1 MRGSLTKQ
9 LKRLLSLVLVACL
22 LLSSVNIAD
31 AVDGLEATSEE
42 TTTVEETTT
51 TLEESTTV
59 AEEESSEESTTT
71 SEETSETKAS
81 ETEATEAESTETTET
96 TETTEEA
103 IENETTTTT
112 ATSEN
117 ETTTTEAATKATT
130 TEATT
135 TEATTTTD
143 PVSTSSET
151 NEIVKEEVQV
161 STISEVSS
169 ATASELTENTFGYD
183 PMKYYDVIY
192 HFVMPDDASSRG
204 SYWRNAYDIERY
216 RTEERRYWIGEK
228 YDETATKTNAND
240 AGSQMGMLCNV
251 DLSAILKGY
260 ELIGWNTDENAA
272 KAGIKTY
279 DISPAKD
286 TPLTE
291 ENNITI
297 NLYST
302 FELIPMTIK
311 FDINDST
318 KGTGSTQANKSVFTE
333 QTIHLGDTLSFL
345 DDAEYTDAT
354 ISRPGYDFMGWSRE
368 CYNSIWRNL
377 EYDTDERY
385 PITPFRTVTSDTTFN
400 SNTANGDINMARG
413 NTYILYAVWQPK
425 AYHIKVHWPR
435 CPEFGN
441 LTYEQYLEYCK
452 NADAIDQW
460 VIFDNDFEVD
470 QSLNHIKGE
479 DSLDRN
485 WVLARIPREY
495 LLGIGTDPNCIDA
508 SSVVWTYDAYWGHLI
523 PEDLTPGSDGFVH
536 LYCILV
542 PNVYANSVN
551 VKINL
556 DGGYHRGW
564 LSYDLRVTAGTSYM
578 QSLYPGL
585 MSNLE
590 KPGYIYDKTVKV
602 NPDGSEEDF
611 DFNQTA
617 SISDK
622 SQESLDALA
631 AYNKWIT
638 PVEEAYEVYYK
649 ILTERL
655 NLQHQYIPEGGGGM
669 SWEEFAALPEAKEIL
684 DRENAAYDA
693 YLEVAKNLPD
703 SRDYWDLYLKIKW
716 KGKNL
721 EGKFDYHGNR
731 GNSYKVGPAEVLNI
745 TSKTVTYGKPIGE
758 LPRPT
763 KTGYTFNGWKTGRGL
778 GDQELWKDVTE
789 DTIFE
794 SAEKDEPFLFG
805 LKYDE
810 KQFTFYANWKPISL
824 NAGVQND
831 AEHANANV
839 TMNDFK
845 FGEETT
851 LNVQGTYKVSNNS
864 RSTLFGTGAGEE
876 QEAYGIEVLNDFWTD
891 NGTPVRKQVA
901 GTKYYNGE
909 KVTLYGTAENPLRVK
924 PLWRTK
930 QTSSDNTNN
939 NNDNKDN
946 NNTDN
951 KDNNNNA
958 NIDSDNSHD
967 DYDNSSKD
975 NGSSNNSPSNSNP
988 SNNSPSSTTP
998 TNNSPSNTSPSGT
1011 APSGGSTGSTGDS
1024 SAAAAP
1030 AALQNK
1036 ATENKPQQTLQ
1047 QTISNGN
1054 FAKASINTSNLYVH
1068 SIVQGTNNW
1077 ITDPQTGKYKL
1088 TGVIATGQ
1096 TVTVTNS
1103 FAQVSRTVTEGA
1115 QAGMTVNDTYFFDA
1129 NGDMV
1134 TGWMQTQDGK
1144 WYFFDD
1150 TKGANEGK
1158 MSLGWTKVANSWYY
1172 FTSNGSMLTNGTTPD
1187 GFKVNA
1193 DGTWTQV

>member
-1 MRGSLTKQ
+1 MKLTNALRRILSLT
-9 LKRLLSLVLVACL
+9 LVACL
-22 LLSSVNIAD
+22 LLGNVSIAD
-31 AVDGLEATSEE
+31 TID
-42 TTTVEETTT
+42 
-51 TLEESTTV
+51 
-59 AEEESSEESTTT
+59 
-71 SEETSETKAS
+71 AS
-81 ETEATEAESTETTET
+81 ETTITETTET
-96 TETTEEA
+96 SEESQSDATTEKEYTDIESSTIVNENTSEEQTTYLDEVTEAIKENAKKETIINETSETSSESETSESLVDETTIEETITEESTTYETTETT
-103 IENETTTTT
+103 
-112 ATSEN
+112 TSDLIS
-117 ETTTTEAATKATT
+117 T
-130 TEATT
+130 
-135 TEATTTTD
+135 
-143 PVSTSSET
+143 VSEVSE
-151 NEIVKEEVQV
+151 IIDEEVKSATV
-161 STISEVSS
+161 SELFEILDDESKTATISEFS
-169 ATASELTENTFGYD
+169 ENTFGYD

-302 FELIPMTIK
+302 FELIPMTLK

-345 DDAEYTDAT
+345 DDDEYTDAT

-441 LTYEQYLEYCK
+441 ITYEQYLEYCK

-485 WVLARIPREY
+485 WVLSRIPREY
-495 LLGIGTDPNCIDA
+495 LLGIGTDPNCVDA

-590 KPGYIYDKTVKV
+590 KPGYVYDKTVKV

-763 KTGYTFNGWKTGRGL
+763 KTGYTFNGWKTGRDL

-810 KQFTFYANWKPISL
+810 KQFTFYADWKPIVLTPSI
-824 NAGVQND
+824 QND
-831 AEHANANV
+831 IEHQNANV
-839 TMNDFK
+839 TINDFK

-851 LNVQGTYKVSNNS
+851 LNVSGTYEIPTFGSGN
-864 RSTLFGTGAGEE
+864 LFGSGNQ
-876 QEAYGIEVLNDFWTD
+876 QEAYGIEVLNDFYTD
-891 NGTPVRKQVA
+891 GNTPVKVQSA
-901 GTKYYNGE
+901 GSKYVNGN
-909 KVTLYGTAENPLRVK
+909 KVTLYGTPENPLNIK
-924 PLWRTK
+924 ILWRDKTE
-930 QTSSDNTNN
+930 TSDDSTSTNTDTNIDNTNTNTDTNNDNNNTDTNTNTNADNNTNTDNNTNNNTNSNTNTNN
-939 NNDNKDN
+939 NN
-946 NNTDN
+946 
-951 KDNNNNA
+951 
-958 NIDSDNSHD
+958 
-967 DYDNSSKD
+967 
-975 NGSSNNSPSNSNP
+975 GSTSNNSSG
-988 SNNSPSSTTP
+988 SSR
-998 TNNSPSNTSPSGT
+998 STS
-1011 APSGGSTGSTGDS
+1011 DS
-1024 SAAAAP
+1024 SATNGPLANQNL
-1030 AALQNK
+1030 LQNK
-1036 ATENKPQQTLQ
+1036 PTENKPHQSLQ

-1054 FAKASINTSNLYVH
+1054 FAKSLVNTGSLYVATF
-1068 SIVQGTNNW
+1068 VQGTNTW
-1077 ITDPQTGKYKL
+1077 SKDPTTGKYKL
-1088 TGVIATGQ
+1088 SGLLSNGQNIA
-1096 TVTVTNS
+1096 VTNS
-1103 FAQVSRTVTEGA
+1103 FAQVETTISEGA
-1115 QAGMTVNDTYFFDA
+1115 LAGTVVHDTYYFDA
-1129 NGDMV
+1129 SGNMV
-1134 TGWMQTQDGK
+1134 TGWMQTSDNK

-1150 TKGANEGK
+1150 TVGANEGK
-1158 MSLGWTKVANSWYY
+1158 MALGWKEVGGSWYY
-1172 FTSNGSMLTNGTTPD
+1172 FTENGSMLTNGTTPD
-1187 GFKVNA
+1187 GYKINA
-1193 DGTWTQV
+1193 DGTWASV